1 MTTHVTPDRETLY
14 RAIQDRY
21 AEVALNPEHTFHFHH
36 GRPLS
41 EILGY
46 PMDQVDALSPQ
57 AVESFSGMGNPFSL
71 GPVHSGETLLD
82 LGSGGGFDC
91 FLAAQAVGPTGQV
104 IGVDMTEAMLEK
116 SRATARE
123 MRLDQ
128 VEFRQGLL
136 EELPAPDGSVDVAIS
151 NGVINLCT
159 DKYRIF
165 KEIYRILRPGGRLLL
180 ADMVVHRPVPDAAKA
195 NVDLWTA

>member
-36 GRPLS
+36 GRPLA

-46 PMDQVDALSPQ
+46 SMDQVDALPPE
-57 AVESFSGMGNPFSL
+57 AVESFAGMGNPLGL

-91 FLAAQAVGPTGQV
+91 FIAAQSVGATGQV

-123 MRLDQ
+123 MGLDQ

-180 ADMVVHRPVPDAAKA
+180 GDMVVHRPVPDGAKA

>member
-1 MTTHVTPDRETLY
+1 MTTHVTPDREILY

-36 GRPLS
+36 GRPLA

-46 PMDQVDALSPQ
+46 PMDQVDALPPQ
-57 AVESFSGMGNPFSL
+57 AVESFSGMGNPFGL
-71 GPVHSGETLLD
+71 GPVNSGETLLD

-91 FLAAQAVGPTGQV
+91 FIAAQAVGATGQV

-123 MRLDQ
+123 MGLDQ

>member
-14 RAIQDRY
+14 HAIRDRY
-21 AEVALNPEHTFHFHH
+21 TEVALNPERTFHFHH
-36 GRPLS
+36 GRPLA

-46 PMDQVDALSPQ
+46 PMDQVDALLPQ
-57 AVESFSGMGNPFSL
+57 AVESFSGTGNPL
-71 GPVHSGETLLD
+71 GLGQVHSGERLLD
-82 LGSGGGFDC
+82 VGSGGGFDC
-91 FLAAQAVGPTGQV
+91 FIAAPAVGPTGQV

-123 MRLDQ
+123 MGLDQ
-128 VEFRQGLL
+128 VEFRQGFL

-159 DKYRIF
+159 DKNRAFQEIF
-165 KEIYRILRPGGRLLL
+165 RILKP
-180 ADMVVHRPVPDAAKA
+180 
-195 NVDLWTA
+195 

>member
-1 MTTHVTPDRETLY
+1 MTTYVTPDRETLY
-14 RAIQDRY
+14 HAVRDRY
-21 AEVALNPEHTFHFHH
+21 TEVALNPEHTFHFHH
-36 GRPLS
+36 GRPVA
-41 EILGY
+41 EMLGY
-46 PMDQVDALSPQ
+46 PMDQVDAWPAQ
-57 AVESFSGMGNPFSL
+57 AVESFAGVGNPFGL

-82 LGSGGGFDC
+82 VGSGGGFDC
-91 FLAAQAVGPTGQV
+91 FIAAQAVGPTGQV

-128 VEFRQGLL
+128 VEFRQGLV
-136 EELPAPDGSVDVAIS
+136 EELPVPDGSVDVAIS

-159 DKYRIF
+159 DKGRAFQEIF
-165 KEIYRILRPGGRLLL
+165 RTLKPGGRLLL
-180 ADMVVHRPVPDAAKA
+180 ADIVVHRPVPDAAKA

>member
-1 MTTHVTPDRETLY
+1 MTTHVTPDREILY

-36 GRPLS
+36 GRPLA

-46 PMDQVDALSPQ
+46 PMDQVDALPPQ
-57 AVESFSGMGNPFSL
+57 AVESFSGMGNPFGL
-71 GPVHSGETLLD
+71 GPVNSGETLLD

-91 FLAAQAVGPTGQV
+91 FIAAQAVGATGQV

-123 MRLDQ
+123 IGLDQ